1 MNKIDKQKRKWLSLG
16 GIVLGA
22 SVLPNSVLAMVSTPK
37 PRILTFRNINTG
49 ERLSGEFS
57 AQKGFSSAILKKLD
71 HFMRDKRTNQVRR
84 MDPNLFQKFYNIQSN
99 LGLRNAEI
107 EVICGY
113 RSAAT
118 NAMRHRQSSGVA
130 SNSYHIRGQ
139 AIDFRIDGVPLAK
152 VRDAVDALQNGGV
165 GFYPRSNFVHMD
177 TGPVRT
183 WRGS

>member
-1 MNKIDKQKRKWLSLG
+1 MNKVDKQKRKWLSLG

-57 AQKGFSSAILKKLD
+57 AQKGFTSAILQKLD
-71 HFMRDKRTNQVRR
+71 HFMRDKRTNQVHR
-84 MDPNLFQKFYNIQSN
+84 MDPNLFHKFYNIQSN

-107 EVICGY
+107 EIICGY

-118 NAMRHRQSSGVA
+118 NAMRHRQSKGVA

-139 AIDFRIDGVPLAK
+139 AIDFRIDGVPLATL
-152 VRDAVDALQNGGV
+152 RDSVQSLQNGGV
-165 GFYPRSNFVHMD
+165 GYYPRSNFIHMD

-183 WRGS
+183 WNGS